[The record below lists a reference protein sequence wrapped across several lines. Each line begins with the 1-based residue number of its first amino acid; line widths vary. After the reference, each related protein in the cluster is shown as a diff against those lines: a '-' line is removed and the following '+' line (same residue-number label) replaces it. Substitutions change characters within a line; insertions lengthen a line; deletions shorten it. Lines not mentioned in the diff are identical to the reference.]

1 MYFEIY
7 RNGTEYRWRLKAAN
21 HEIVAHGESY
31 TTKANCENAIRL
43 VKGSSNAP
51 TYER

>member
-7 RNGTEYRWRLKAAN
+7 RDGPQYRWRLRGAN

-31 TTKANCENAIRL
+31 QTKAGCEHVIRL
-43 VKGSSNAP
+43 VKGSTNAP
-51 TYER
+51 VYER